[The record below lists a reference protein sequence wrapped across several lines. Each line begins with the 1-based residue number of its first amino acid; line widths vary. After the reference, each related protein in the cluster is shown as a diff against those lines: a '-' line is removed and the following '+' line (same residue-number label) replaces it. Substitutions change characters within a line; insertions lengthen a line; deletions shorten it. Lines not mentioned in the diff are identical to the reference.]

1 VSTIYPKCSPSEMM
15 GLLVLLNGHKGSED
29 VALLADDLD
38 LEIDEILPSLDFAG
52 VLGLVK
58 VTEGRATLTEL
69 GKKLLAGT
77 IRDRKTILR
86 DQLRKTTLFKA
97 LLRALE
103 SAPDRQLSEEE
114 MVRLIAF
121 TTAPADELVLNIVNW
136 GRFTEL
142 FRYDPNEH
150 ILTPVRHTAPSKTA
164 PPPPTRPPPSIPS
177 TKSGAASSSAGGRAP
192 AAKPT
197 QREESAVAASA

>member
-1 VSTIYPKCSPSEMM
+1 MM

-58 VTEGRATLTEL
+58 VTEGRATLTDL

-77 IRDRKTILR
+77 IRDRKTLLR
-86 DQLRKTTLFKA
+86 EQLRKTTLFKA

-103 SAPDRQLSEEE
+103 SAPDRQLTEEE

-121 TTAPADELVLNIVNW
+121 TTAPAEALVLNIVNW

-142 FRYDPNEH
+142 FRYNPDEQ
-150 ILTPVRHTAPSKTA
+150 ILTPIRHAAPTKTA
-164 PPPPTRPPPSIPS
+164 LPPPTRPPPSVPP
-177 TKSGAASSSAGGRAP
+177 TKGSSESNSSGNRSP

-197 QREESAVAASA
+197 QRGESAVAASA

>member
-58 VTEGRATLTEL
+58 VGEGRATLTDL

-77 IRDRKTILR
+77 IRDRKTLLR

-103 SAPDRQLSEEE
+103 SAPDRQLTEEE

-150 ILTPVRHTAPSKTA
+150 VLTPIRHAAPAKS
-164 PPPPTRPPPSIPS
+164 PPPPPARSPPSAPPI
-177 TKSGAASSSAGGRAP
+177 KSSSVSSSPGGRNPASKPAP
-192 AAKPT
+192 
-197 QREESAVAASA
+197 REESAVAALA